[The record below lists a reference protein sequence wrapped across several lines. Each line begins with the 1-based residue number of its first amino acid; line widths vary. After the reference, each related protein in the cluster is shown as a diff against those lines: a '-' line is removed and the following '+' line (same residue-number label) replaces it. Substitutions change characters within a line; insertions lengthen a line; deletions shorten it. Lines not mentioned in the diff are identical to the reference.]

1 MTHYTWE
8 DAQARSEGRSDKDE
22 VADLARIAEDIER
35 RTSLARMAKH
45 APTAAPTV
53 DFTREGI
60 EQLQHDVITFL
71 DQFDEMPQGL
81 VDEICQTIINYYIK
95 HKPNPVDL
103 LNPSGDHKTI

>member
-8 DAQARSEGRSDKDE
+8 NADAK
-22 VADLARIAEDIER
+22 DLARIAEDIEK
-35 RTSLARMAKH
+35 RTSVARIRQDH
-45 APTAAPTV
+45 DFYGPIPPTDAPTV

-60 EQLQHDVITFL
+60 EQLQEDVITFL

-81 VDEICQTIINYYIK
+81 VDDICQTIINYYIK
-95 HKPNPVDL
+95 HKPNPGTP